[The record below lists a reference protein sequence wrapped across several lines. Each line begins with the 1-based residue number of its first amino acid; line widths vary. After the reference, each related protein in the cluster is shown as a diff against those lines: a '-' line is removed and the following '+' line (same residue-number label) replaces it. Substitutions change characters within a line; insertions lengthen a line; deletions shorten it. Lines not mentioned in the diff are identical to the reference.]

1 MGKMTD
7 ITGDTPEAQAAKEAR
22 KARLRQLVTVGC
34 ALVKQR
40 DAFVGSQLS
49 KRELSLRYQLD
60 TSARRYCDDAI
71 EMLSD
76 HPPSHHD
83 PSSGLHQAARCMP
96 PGAHGRRAD
105 RDPGR
110 RRGH

>member
-7 ITGDTPEAQAAKEAR
+7 ITGGTPEAQAAKEAR

-76 HPPSHHD
+76 HPDLRAMTHHQD
-83 PSSGLHQAARCMP
+83 FTRL
-96 PGAHGRRAD
+96 
-105 RDPGR
+105 RDAFPTIPWSTGTKS
-110 RRGH
+110 

>member
-1 MGKMTD
+1 MGKTTD
-7 ITGDTPEAQAAKEAR
+7 ITCDTPEAQAVKEAR
-22 KARLRQLVTVGC
+22 KAALLQLVTVGC

-76 HPPSHHD
+76 HPDLRAMTHHQD
-83 PSSGLHQAARCMP
+83 FTRL
-96 PGAHGRRAD
+96 
-105 RDPGR
+105 RDAFPTIPWSTR
-110 RRGH
+110 TKS